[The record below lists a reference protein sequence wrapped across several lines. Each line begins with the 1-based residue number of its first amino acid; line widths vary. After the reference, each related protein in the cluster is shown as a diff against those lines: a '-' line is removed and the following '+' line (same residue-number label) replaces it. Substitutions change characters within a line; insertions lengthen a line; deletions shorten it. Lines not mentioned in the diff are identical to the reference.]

1 MIVYECEECWMSGR
15 KEFRMNQKRS
25 EDNKLRSEGMMKELS

>member
-1 MIVYECEECWMSGR
+1 MSDR

-25 EDNKLRSEGMMKELS
+25 EDNKWRSEGMMKELLP

>member
-1 MIVYECEECWMSGR
+1 MSGR

-25 EDNKLRSEGMMKELS
+25 EDNKWRSRRDDERAVLAEG

>member
-1 MIVYECEECWMSGR
+1 MSGR

-25 EDNKLRSEGMMKELS
+25 EDNKWSERDDERAVLAEG